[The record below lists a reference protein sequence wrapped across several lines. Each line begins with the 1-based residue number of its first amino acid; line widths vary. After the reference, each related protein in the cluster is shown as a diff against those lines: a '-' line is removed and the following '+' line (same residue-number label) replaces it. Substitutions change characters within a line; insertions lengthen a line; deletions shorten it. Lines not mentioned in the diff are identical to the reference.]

1 MGVKEKANE
10 LRNEV
15 LNKQN
20 MKNIKYIGMAIGII
34 AMSLAWMWF
43 GWRMP
48 LVIFLA
54 LMGNNI
60 ERIK

>member
-1 MGVKEKANE
+1 
-10 LRNEV
+10 
-15 LNKQN
+15 

-54 LMGNNI
+54 KAPTKYSSRSGGFNI
-60 ERIK
+60 LLDIFFPF